1 MTLSQI
7 MRASHWEDV
16 SRFVKKFHQT
26 DKLTLA
32 LYEKM
37 FYDMQ
42 QIEPEGEGLCIQLH
56 RYDKDPDGLWIPP
69 RHRAK
74 IKVEPPR
81 QLLYYMWSRYLG
93 AEVKDMGETK
103 RKYREAGVCNETDES
118 EAESCA
124 MPDAAIAANML
135 CHLSGYGYSQAE
147 VEDNIKRHIVDS
159 AMGYNVRFIHPF
171 EKRFGVNAEQ
181 ILKSSIPDEKLVDDF
196 LSDND
201 YPKKYGVII
210 NFTTY
215 LSTLFGWNKMWNS
228 VASVMYKPLIS
239 SHQIDRSLM
248 VIACPPSYELSEEA
262 ISMIQYHFN
271 TPDLRKM
278 VFVEDK
284 SLTDYIRI
292 EIFIGTYN

>member
-16 SRFVKKFHQT
+16 SRYVKKFHQT

-37 FYDMQ
+37 FNEMQ
-42 QIEPEGEGLCIQLH
+42 QIDPEGEGLCIQLH

-69 RHRAK
+69 RYKAK

-93 AEVKDMGETK
+93 AEVKDMCETK

-196 LSDND
+196 LNDDD

-210 NFTTY
+210 NFTTH

-248 VIACPPSYELSEEA
+248 VIACPPSYKLSEEA

>member
-1 MTLSQI
+1 
-7 MRASHWEDV
+7 
-16 SRFVKKFHQT
+16 
-26 DKLTLA
+26 
-32 LYEKM
+32 
-37 FYDMQ
+37 
-42 QIEPEGEGLCIQLH
+42 
-56 RYDKDPDGLWIPP
+56 
-69 RHRAK
+69 
-74 IKVEPPR
+74 
-81 QLLYYMWSRYLG
+81 
-93 AEVKDMGETK
+93 
-103 RKYREAGVCNETDES
+103 
-118 EAESCA
+118 
-124 MPDAAIAANML
+124 ML
-135 CHLSGYGYSQAE
+135 CHLSVYGYSQAE

-196 LSDND
+196 LNDDD

-248 VIACPPSYELSEEA
+248 VIACPPSYKLSEEA